1 MSASET
7 ASPRPRGARTPQLV
21 VTSISQPTAVTPAC
35 HGVIDHSLLRHECLH
50 RLFEAS
56 ADAYAEN
63 VAKKDAAGVASL
75 YSKDGVQINPGGV
88 FSDLKAT
95 YETNF
100 KNGTQRIEVRP
111 HNSWV
116 LNNDLVLGEG
126 ETDIFG
132 KNPSTGE
139 ATKVTVYWSGIDVR
153 ENGQLKIRMLTVG
166 MKPPPPKE
174 ASAK

>member
-1 MSASET
+1 MLRTLIASTLLCSVAFPALADDPKQE
-7 ASPRPRGARTPQLV
+7 AEKLGA
-21 VTSISQPTAVTPAC
+21 
-35 HGVIDHSLLRHECLH
+35 
-50 RLFEAS
+50 
-56 ADAYAEN
+56 AYTDCI
-63 VAKKDAAGVASL
+63 AKQDAACVASL
-75 YSKDGVQINPGGV
+75 YSKDGIQINPGGV

-166 MKPPPPKE
+166 MKPPPPKLP
-174 ASAK
+174 AAG